1 MACEKAGERLNAFLA
16 LLKAGGRIKT
26 VTGKPAYRGITLA
39 SPAQTFRNRI
49 LLVGDAA
56 GQVKPLTGG
65 GIYFG
70 LLCADMAAD
79 ALHLAMEAG
88 DFSAPRLSS
97 YQKEWKGLLG
107 RELRLGRWAHKL
119 YGRLS
124 DSRIDWLMSLAE
136 KRGLPARLSAS
147 TEIGFDWHGSAML
160 HIVKQMVWPFGKKA
174 ALDINGKNPQEV
186 RSHV

>member
-1 MACEKAGERLNAFLA
+1 MFHGKA
-16 LLKAGGRIKT
+16 
-26 VTGKPAYRGITLA
+26 AYRGITLA
-39 SPAQTFRNRI
+39 SPAQTYRNRV
-49 LLVGDAA
+49 LLVGDTA

-70 LLCADMAAD
+70 LLCADMASETLHS
-79 ALHLAMEAG
+79 ALEKG
-88 DFSAPRLSS
+88 DFSASYLFS
-97 YQKEWKGLLG
+97 YQKEWKRLLG
-107 RELRLGRWAHKL
+107 RELRLGYRAHRV

-124 DSRIDWLMSLAE
+124 DFRIDWLTSLAD
-136 KRGLPARLSAS
+136 KRGLPVRLSES